1 MRQIIQRVTDGER
14 VIGTM
19 ENMVTACAKKGLFIE
34 GRAKRFYRTDVPDLL
49 IQEFVDDGPAFNG
62 KRRVKIKDR
71 GALNNELSSL
81 IFEYL
86 NGYHVQSHF
95 VKKLSANEMLVRRL
109 EIMPLEVVV
118 RNIAAGRLCRNHGL
132 REGQELP
139 HPIIEHYL
147 KNRQLGN
154 PLLNE
159 FHISAFGLATPEEL
173 KVINRTASKINAV
186 LKSFFDRRELKLVD
200 FKLEFGRY
208 KGQILV
214 GDEISLDTCR
224 FRDRESNRPIGGR
237 NRIRTGLED
246 LREAYLELRERL
258 CGKP

>member
-1 MRQIIQRVTDGER
+1 MKQIIQRGTNGER
-14 VIGTM
+14 VIGTID
-19 ENMVTACAKKGLFIE
+19 NVVTACAKKGLLIE
-34 GRAKRFYRTDVPDLL
+34 GRAKRFYYTNFPDLL
-49 IQEFVDDGPAFNG
+49 IQEFMDDGPARNG
-62 KRRVKIKDR
+62 KRRLKIKDK
-71 GALNNELSSL
+71 GALNNDVSSL

-95 VKKLSANEMLVRRL
+95 VKKISTNEMLVRRL

-118 RNIAAGRLCRNHGL
+118 RNIAAGRLCRNHGVK
-132 REGQELP
+132 EGQELP

-147 KNRQLGN
+147 KNPRLGN

-159 FHISAFGLATPEEL
+159 SHISALGVATPEEVKL
-173 KVINRTASKINAV
+173 INRTALRTNAV

-224 FRDRESNRPIGGR
+224 FRDRKSNLPIGAR
-237 NRIRTGLED
+237 NRIRAGLED
-246 LREAYLELRERL
+246 LRAAYLELRERL
-258 CGKP
+258 CEKP